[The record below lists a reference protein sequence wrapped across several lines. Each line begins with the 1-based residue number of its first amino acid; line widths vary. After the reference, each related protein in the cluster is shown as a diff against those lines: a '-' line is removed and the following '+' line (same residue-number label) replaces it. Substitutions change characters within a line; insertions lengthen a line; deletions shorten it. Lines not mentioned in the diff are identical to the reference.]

1 MTQMA
6 RSKFRYN
13 PETLSYD
20 RIRPSFKKRFL
31 IFLSYLVIILTV
43 ALLLNLFYSSV
54 FDTPREKMLIRENNQ
69 LLLQWEILNAELGNL
84 EAVVQDIERR
94 DDNIYRAIFNA
105 DPIPSTVRDAGFG
118 GVNRYE
124 YLEGYTNSDV
134 IIETAKRLD
143 QLTKAVYVQS
153 KSYDE
158 VIELA
163 RSREEQLSSL
173 PAIQP
178 ISNKDLTR
186 TASGWGFR
194 IHPIYKIRKF
204 HYGMDFTAPT
214 GTEVYA
220 TADGTIERIQRSR
233 RGYGNVIVI
242 NHGYGYQTLYAH
254 LNDFNDAWV
263 GKKVK
268 RGDVIAFVGNTG
280 LSTAPHLH
288 YEVHLNNKKVNP
300 INYYFE
306 DLTAEEF
313 DRMIELSMRPG
324 QSFD

>member
-1 MTQMA
+1 MA
-6 RSKFRYN
+6 KSKFRYN
-13 PETLSYD
+13 PDTLSYEKVK
-20 RIRPSFKKRFL
+20 PTFKKRFL
-31 IFLSYLVIILTV
+31 VFLSYLSAIASI
-43 ALLLNLFYSSV
+43 AILLNVFYSSV
-54 FDTPREKMLIRENNQ
+54 FDTPREKMLLRENNQ
-69 LLLQWEILNAELGNL
+69 LQTQYRYLNEKVSSL
-84 EAVVQDIERR
+84 ETVLDDIERR
-94 DDNIYRAIFNA
+94 DDNIYRTIFNA
-105 DPIPSTVRDAGFG
+105 DPIPASVRDAGFG

-124 YLEGYTNSDV
+124 DLEGYENSDV

-143 QLTKAVYVQS
+143 LLTKAVYVQS

-158 VIELA
+158 VVDLA
-163 RSREEQLSSL
+163 KSREDQLSSL

-178 ISNKDLTR
+178 ISNKDLSR

-214 GTEVYA
+214 GTEVYV
-220 TADGTIERIQRSR
+220 TADGTIERIQKSR
-233 RGYGNVIVI
+233 RGYGNVIIV

-254 LNDFNDAWV
+254 LNEFNRAYV

-268 RGDVIAFVGNTG
+268 RGDVIAYVGNTG

-300 INYYFE
+300 VNYYFE

>member
-1 MTQMA
+1 MA
-6 RSKFRYN
+6 KSKYRYN
-13 PETLSYD
+13 PDSLSYD
-20 RIRPSFKKRFL
+20 RIKPSFKKRLL
-31 IFLSYLVIILTV
+31 IFLSWLSFVLTI
-43 ALLLNLFYSSV
+43 ALLLNVFYSSV

-69 LLLQWEILNAELGNL
+69 LNLQYNILNQKVNSL
-84 EAVVQDIERR
+84 ETVLEDIERR
-94 DDNIYRAIFNA
+94 DDNIYRTIFNA
-105 DPIPSTVRDAGFG
+105 DPIPSSVRDAGFG

-124 YLEGYTNSDV
+124 YLEGYNNSDI

-143 QLTKAVYVQS
+143 LLTKAVYVQS

-158 VIELA
+158 VVDLA
-163 RSREEQLSSL
+163 KSRENQLSSL
-173 PAIQP
+173 PAIMP

-220 TADGTIERIQRSR
+220 SADGTIDQIQRSR
-233 RGYGNVIVI
+233 RGYGNLMVI
-242 NHGYGYQTLYAH
+242 NHGYGYKTLYAH
-254 LNDFNDAWV
+254 LNDFNNAWV
-263 GKKVK
+263 GKKVN
-268 RGDVIAFVGNTG
+268 RGDIIAFVGSTG

-288 YEVHLNNKKVNP
+288 YEVHLNRKKVNP
-300 INYYFE
+300 VNYYFE

-313 DRMIELSMRPG
+313 DRMIVLSMRPG

>member
-1 MTQMA
+1 MA
-6 RSKFRYN
+6 KSKYRYN
-13 PETLSYD
+13 PDSLSYD
-20 RIRPSFKKRFL
+20 RIKPSFRKRFL
-31 IFLSYLVIILTV
+31 VFLSYLSVVFSIAI
-43 ALLLNLFYSSV
+43 LLNVFYASV

-69 LLLQWEILNAELGNL
+69 MNIQYNIVNQKVSNL
-84 EAVVQDIERR
+84 ETVLEDIERR
-94 DDNIYRAIFNA
+94 DNNIYRTIFNA
-105 DPIPSTVRDAGFG
+105 DPIPSSVRDAGFG

-124 YLEGYTNSDV
+124 YLEGFKNSDL
-134 IIETAKRLD
+134 IIETAKRVDL
-143 QLTKAVYVQS
+143 LSKAVIVQS

-158 VIELA
+158 VIDLA
-163 RSREEQLSSL
+163 KSREVQLSSL
-173 PAIQP
+173 PAIMP

-214 GTEVYA
+214 GTEVYT
-220 TADGTIERIQRSR
+220 TADGAIERIQRSR
-233 RGYGNVIVI
+233 RGYGNVLVV
-242 NHGYGYQTLYAH
+242 NHGYGYSTLYAH
-254 LNDFNDAWV
+254 LNEFNNAWV

-268 RGDVIAFVGNTG
+268 RGDVIAFVGSSG

-300 INYYFE
+300 VNYYFE
-306 DLTAEEF
+306 DLTAEEY
-313 DRMIELSMRPG
+313 DRMIVLSMRPG

>member
-1 MTQMA
+1 MA
-6 RSKFRYN
+6 KSKYRYN
-13 PETLSYD
+13 PDSLSYD
-20 RIRPSFKKRFL
+20 RIQPSFKKRFM
-31 IFLSYLVIILTV
+31 IFLSYLSVVTFIAV
-43 ALLLNLFYSSV
+43 LLNFFYSWV
-54 FDTPREKMLIRENNQ
+54 FDTPREKMLMRENNQ
-69 LLLQWEILNAELGNL
+69 LNLQYEILNQKIGNL
-84 EAVVQDIERR
+84 ETVLEDIERR
-94 DDNIYRAIFNA
+94 DDNIYRTIFNT
-105 DPIPSTVRDAGFG
+105 DPVPSSVRDAGFG

-124 YLEGYTNSDV
+124 HLEGYENTDLIV
-134 IIETAKRLD
+134 ETAKRLD
-143 QLTKAVYVQS
+143 LLTKAVYVQS

-158 VIELA
+158 VIGLA
-163 RSREEQLSSL
+163 MSREAQLSSL
-173 PAIQP
+173 PAIMP

-233 RGYGNVIVI
+233 RGYGNLIIV
-242 NHGYGYQTLYAH
+242 NHGYGYKTFYAH
-254 LNDFNDAWV
+254 LNEFSDARV

-268 RGDVIAFVGNTG
+268 RGDVIAYVGSTG

-288 YEVHLNNKKVNP
+288 YEVHLNGKKVNP
-300 INYYFE
+300 VNYYFE

>member
-1 MTQMA
+1 MPK
-6 RSKFRYN
+6 SKYRYN
-13 PETLSYD
+13 PQSLSYD
-20 RIRPSFKKRFL
+20 RIKPSFKSRFL
-31 IFLSYLVIILTV
+31 IFLSYLSVILTV
-43 ALLLNLFYSSV
+43 AVLLNFLYSSI
-54 FDTPREKMLIRENNQ
+54 FDTPREKMLMRENNQ
-69 LLLQWEILNAELGNL
+69 LQFQYEILNEKVGNL
-84 EAVVQDIERR
+84 ETVLEDIERR
-94 DDNIYRAIFNA
+94 DDNIYRTIFNA
-105 DPIPSTVRDAGFG
+105 DPIPSSVRNAGFG

-124 YLEGYTNSDV
+124 YLEGYENSEL

-143 QLTKAVYVQS
+143 NLTKAVYVQS

-158 VIELA
+158 VIDLA
-163 RSREEQLSSL
+163 KSREDQLSSL

-220 TADGTIERIQRSR
+220 TADGTIERIQQSR
-233 RGYGNVIVI
+233 RGYGNVLVI
-242 NHGYGYQTLYAH
+242 DHGYGYQTLYAH
-254 LNDFNDAWV
+254 LNEFNNARV

-268 RGDVIAFVGNTG
+268 RGDVIAYVGSTG

-288 YEVHLNNKKVNP
+288 YEVHLNGKKVNP
-300 INYYFE
+300 VNYYFE
-306 DLTAEEF
+306 DLTADEF

>member
-1 MTQMA
+1 MA
-6 RSKFRYN
+6 KSRYRYN
-13 PETLSYD
+13 PDSLSYD
-20 RIRPSFKKRFL
+20 RIKPSFKKRFL
-31 IFLSYLVIILTV
+31 IFLSYLSVVSSIAI
-43 ALLLNLFYSSV
+43 LLNVFYSSV
-54 FDTPREKMLIRENNQ
+54 FDTPREKMLMRENNQ
-69 LLLQWEILNAELGNL
+69 LSLQFDILNQKLSNL
-84 EAVVQDIERR
+84 ETILEDIEKR
-94 DDNIYRAIFNA
+94 DDNIYRTIFNA
-105 DPIPSTVRDAGFG
+105 DPIPSSVRDAGFG

-124 YLEGYTNSDV
+124 DLEGYENSDV

-143 QLTKAVYVQS
+143 LLTKAVYVQS

-158 VIELA
+158 VVNLA
-163 RSREEQLSSL
+163 RSREDQLSSL

-220 TADGTIERIQRSR
+220 TADGTIERVQKSR
-233 RGYGNVIVI
+233 RGYGNLIIV
-242 NHGYGYQTLYAH
+242 NHGYGYKTLYAH
-254 LNDFNDAWV
+254 LNDFNKARV
-263 GKKVK
+263 GKKVA
-268 RGDVIAFVGNTG
+268 RGDVIAYVGSTG

-288 YEVHLNNKKVNP
+288 YEVHLNGKKVNP
-300 INYYFE
+300 VNYYFE
-306 DLTAEEF
+306 DLSAEEF

>member
-1 MTQMA
+1 MA
-6 RSKFRYN
+6 KSKYRYN
-13 PETLSYD
+13 PDSLSYEKVN
-20 RIRPSFKKRFL
+20 STFKKRFL
-31 IFLSYLVIILTV
+31 IFLSYLSAIGSI
-43 ALLLNLFYSSV
+43 AILLNVFYSSV

-69 LLLQWEILNAELGNL
+69 LQSQYKLLNNKVGNL
-84 EAVVQDIERR
+84 EIVLGDIERR
-94 DDNIYRAIFNA
+94 DDNIYRTIFNA
-105 DPIPSTVRDAGFG
+105 DPIPSTLRDAGYG

-124 YLEGYTNSDV
+124 NLEGYENSDV

-143 QLTKAVYVQS
+143 ILKKAVYVQS

-158 VIELA
+158 VVDLA
-163 RSREEQLSSL
+163 KSREAQLLSL

-178 ISNKDLTR
+178 ISNKDLSR
-186 TASGWGFR
+186 TASGWGIR

-214 GTEVYA
+214 GTEVYV
-220 TADGTIERIQRSR
+220 TADGTVERIQKSR
-233 RGYGNVIVI
+233 RGYGNVIVV
-242 NHGYGYQTLYAH
+242 NHGYGYKTLYAH
-254 LNDFNDAWV
+254 LNDFNRAYV
-263 GKKVK
+263 GKKLK
-268 RGDVIAFVGNTG
+268 RGDVIAYVGNTG

-300 INYYFE
+300 VNYYFE

-313 DRMIELSMRPG
+313 DRMIELSLRPG

>member
-1 MTQMA
+1 MA
-6 RSKFRYN
+6 KSKFRYN
-13 PETLSYD
+13 PDTLSYEKVQ
-20 RIRPSFKKRFL
+20 PSNKRRFL
-31 IFLSYLVIILTV
+31 VFLSYLSAIGSI
-43 ALLLNLFYSSV
+43 AILLNVFYSSV
-54 FDTPREKMLIRENNQ
+54 FDTPREKMLIRENSQ
-69 LLLQWEILNAELGNL
+69 LQLQYRFLNEKVSSL
-84 EAVVQDIERR
+84 ETVLDDIERR
-94 DDNIYRAIFNA
+94 DDNIYRTIFNA

-124 YLEGYTNSDV
+124 YLEGYENSDV

-143 QLTKAVYVQS
+143 LLTKAVYVQS

-158 VIELA
+158 VVDLA
-163 RSREEQLSSL
+163 KSREAQLSSL

-178 ISNKDLTR
+178 ISNKDLSR

-214 GTEVYA
+214 GTEVYV
-220 TADGTIERIQRSR
+220 TADGTIERIQKSR
-233 RGYGNVIVI
+233 RGYGNLIVV
-242 NHGYGYQTLYAH
+242 NHGYGYKTLYAH
-254 LNDFNDAWV
+254 LNDFNKAYV
-263 GKKVK
+263 GKKLQ
-268 RGDVIAFVGNTG
+268 RGDVIAYVGNTG

-300 INYYFE
+300 VNYYFE

-313 DRMIELSMRPG
+313 DRMIELSLRPG